1 MRTVSNSSSYPSRTG
16 GVRLVVVHTAE
27 TPCEEGRAY
36 NIASYL
42 ANPAVRAS
50 AHYVVD
56 PGETVAQVP
65 EEGTAWAAPGAN
77 SDGIQIEQAA
87 YAKFGSGEEIPEE
100 ITAARAA
107 YGTHWPDWDD
117 ADAQRM
123 LREQLAP
130 LVAGICRRWGLPAV
144 WLSAA
149 DLLAGRAG
157 VTDHNTVN
165 EAYRA
170 SDHWDCGPSFPA
182 GLLMELV
189 RAELGETTAPAD
201 GEKEAAEMPLYMM
214 GLRNGDVVAVY
225 DGGRTRQIG
234 GGEYKHLSSTV
245 PLVATSGEAEDAILR
260 AGL

>member
-36 NIASYL
+36 NIAAYL

-87 YAKFGSGEEIPEE
+87 YAGYTADDWQGENQ
-100 ITAARAA
+100 
-107 YGTHWPDWDD
+107 
-117 ADAQRM
+117 QRM

-130 LVAGICRRWGLPAV
+130 LVAGICRRWDLPAV

-165 EAYRA
+165 EAYQA

-201 GEKEAAEMPLYMM
+201 GDKEAAEMPLYMM

-234 GGEYKHLSSTV
+234 GAEWDHLNKQSV
-245 PLVATSGEAEDAILR
+245 PTVATSGEAEDAILR

>member
-36 NIASYL
+36 NIAAYL

-87 YAKFGSGEEIPEE
+87 YAGYS
-100 ITAARAA
+100 AD
-107 YGTHWPDWDD
+107 DWQG
-117 ADAQRM
+117 ADQQRM

-130 LVAGICRRWGLPAV
+130 LVAGICRRWDLPAV

-182 GLLMELV
+182 
-189 RAELGETTAPAD
+189 AEFIGMVVERLD
-201 GEKEAAEMPLYMM
+201 GATDGGAEKEAAEMPLYMM
-214 GLRNGDVVAVY
+214 GLRDGAVVAVY
-225 DGGRTRQIG
+225 DGGFTRQIG
-234 GGEYKHLSSTV
+234 AAEYKHLSSTV
-245 PLVATSGEAEDAILR
+245 PLVPTSGVDEDNILK

>member
-1 MRTVSNSSSYPSRTG
+1 MRLVPNSSSYPTRQQA
-16 GVRLVVVHTAE
+16 VRVVVVHTAE

-36 NIASYL
+36 NIAAYL
-42 ANPAVRAS
+42 ARVDPVTGKKLVEAS

-77 SDGIQIEQAA
+77 ADGIQIEQAA
-87 YAKFGSGEEIPEE
+87 YAGF
-100 ITAARAA
+100 TAD
-107 YGTHWPDWDD
+107 DWQG
-117 ADAQRM
+117 AEQQRM
-123 LREQLAP
+123 LRTQLAP
-130 LVAGICRRWGLPAV
+130 LVAGICRRWDLPAV

-149 DLLAGRAG
+149 DLLAGKAG

-165 EAYRA
+165 VAYQA

-201 GEKEAAEMPLYMM
+201 GDKEAAEMPLYMM

-225 DGGRTRQIG
+225 DGGFTRQVG
-234 GGEYKHLSSTV
+234 GAEWDHLNKQSV
-245 PLVATSGEAEDAILR
+245 PTVATSGDAEDAILR

>member
-1 MRTVSNSSSYPSRTG
+1 MRTVSNGSSYPSRTG

-36 NIASYL
+36 NIAAYL

-87 YAKFGSGEEIPEE
+87 YAGYS
-100 ITAARAA
+100 AD
-107 YGTHWPDWDD
+107 DWQG
-117 ADAQRM
+117 ADQQRM

-130 LVAGICRRWGLPAV
+130 LVAGICRRWDLPAV

-189 RAELGETTAPAD
+189 RAELGETTAGPAQAEQEYEMRACEMND
-201 GEKEAAEMPLYMM
+201 GQIL
-214 GLRNGDVVAVY
+214 LV
-225 DGGRTRQIG
+225 DGMEYQVLSEGRPWDEIN
-234 GGEYKHLSSTV
+234 
-245 PLVATSGEAEDAILR
+245 AILIELGR
-260 AGL
+260 AGLIPTRDGGVPVIEKIGDNAVNALRKVGE

>member
-36 NIASYL
+36 NIAAYL

-87 YAKFGSGEEIPEE
+87 YAGYS
-100 ITAARAA
+100 AD
-107 YGTHWPDWDD
+107 DWQG
-117 ADAQRM
+117 ADQQRM
-123 LREQLAP
+123 LRTQLAP
-130 LVAGICRRWGLPAV
+130 LVADLCSRHGLPAV
-144 WLSAA
+144 WLSAD

-165 EAYRA
+165 AAYGL

-182 GLLMELV
+182 
-189 RAELGETTAPAD
+189 AEFIGMVNERLGGVPAGG

-225 DGGRTRQIG
+225 DGGSTRQIG
-234 GGEYKHLSSTV
+234 AAEYKHLSSTV
-245 PLVATSGEAEDAILR
+245 PLVPTSGEAEDAILR